1 MLAVGALI
9 PTMKHSCE
17 KAGPDFMPGYAR
29 RKDNPVAAMIMVVD
43 DDVHVLHLMELVLKR
58 LQCSVVTIEDPDEAI
73 KLLESVTPDLFILD
87 FMMPNMNGIELCR
100 YIRSYPSTQ
109 QTPVVILSAYYEP
122 EKVTEA
128 LQAGAN
134 AYLPKTALHSE
145 LISQIRS
152 LLNFTNVP
160 GAKSSGF
167 SSSATVN
174 Y

>member
-1 MLAVGALI
+1 
-9 PTMKHSCE
+9 MKHTCE
-17 KAGPDFMPGYAR
+17 KAGPVYTPGRAY

-43 DDVHVLHLMELVLKR
+43 DDIHVLHLMELVLKR
-58 LQCSVVTIEDPDEAI
+58 LQCSVVTIQDPEEAVR
-73 KLLESVTPDLFILD
+73 LLDSVTPDLFILD
-87 FMMPNMNGIELCR
+87 YMMPNINGIELCR
-100 YIRSYPSTQ
+100 YIRTYPTTA

-145 LISQIRS
+145 LINQIRG
-152 LLNFTNVP
+152 LLNFTNLP
-160 GAKSSGF
+160 GAKPSGF
-167 SSSATVN
+167 SSATAN